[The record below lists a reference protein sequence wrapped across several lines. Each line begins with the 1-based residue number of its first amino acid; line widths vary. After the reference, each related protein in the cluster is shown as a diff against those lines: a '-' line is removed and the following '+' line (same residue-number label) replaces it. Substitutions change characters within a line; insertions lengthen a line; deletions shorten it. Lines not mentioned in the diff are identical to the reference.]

1 MATVQRA
8 ERAGVNAKHLLMLSS
23 VVLLWGASFTL
34 LKLGLQGIPPIDLA
48 FLRFL
53 VAMAFFVTIGYSLDR
68 SIFSLSILKDWK
80 VILAMGLAGVTFYNI
95 FQNIGLEYTTASNS
109 SLIVASNPVFITLLA
124 HFYLKEKMKLMQMV
138 GVAIALLG
146 IVFIMGPS
154 RLSFG
159 FGSSIGDL
167 LSLGAA
173 VSWAVCSI
181 LGKRVLSKYGAL
193 KVTFF
198 SNLFGM
204 AFLLPPLFI
213 AEELVLPSSAWLWL
227 LLIILGF
234 FCSGLAYFF
243 WYRVLE
249 DVPVSQAGVS
259 LFFVPVVSVTIA
271 FLVLS
276 EPVGF
281 DFMVGALLVIVGVVL
296 TERG

>member
-1 MATVQRA
+1 MTTVQRA

-68 SIFSLSILKDWK
+68 SIFRLSILKDWK
-80 VILAMGLAGVTFYNI
+80 VILAMGLAGVTFYNV

-109 SLIVASNPVFITLLA
+109 SLIIASNPVFITLLA

-138 GVAIALLG
+138 GVAVALLG
-146 IVFIMGPS
+146 IVFIVEPS

-159 FGSSIGDL
+159 FESAIGDL

-181 LGKRVLSKYGAL
+181 LGKKVLSKYGAL

-198 SNLFGM
+198 SNLFGT

-249 DVPVSQAGVS
+249 DVPVTQAGVS
-259 LFFVPVVSVTIA
+259 LFFIPVVSVTIA

-281 DFMVGALLVIVGVVL
+281 DFMVGAFLVIVGVVL